1 MPKRTRF
8 HRSDMRRL
16 ISGAAAFAKDAREIC
31 GVLIDNGHFLQIR
44 ETRNISKERGS
55 SKFDRRELNSINRA
69 AEKLELKVVGTF
81 HSHPFWFAK
90 PGESDIQ
97 GAVDNSLMLIIDGM
111 DKQVGLWRIKNN
123 RGYALTFEL
132 I

>member
-1 MPKRTRF
+1 MRKRTRF
-8 HRSDMRRL
+8 RRSDIRLL
-16 ISGAAAFAKDAREIC
+16 ISGAADFAKDGREIC

-44 ETRNISKERGS
+44 QTRNISKERGS
-55 SKFDRRELNSINRA
+55 FKFDRRELNSISRA

-81 HSHPFWFAK
+81 HSHPCWFAK

-97 GAVDNSLMLIIDGM
+97 GAADNSLMLIIDGM
-111 DKQVGLWRIKNN
+111 DKEVRLWRIKNN